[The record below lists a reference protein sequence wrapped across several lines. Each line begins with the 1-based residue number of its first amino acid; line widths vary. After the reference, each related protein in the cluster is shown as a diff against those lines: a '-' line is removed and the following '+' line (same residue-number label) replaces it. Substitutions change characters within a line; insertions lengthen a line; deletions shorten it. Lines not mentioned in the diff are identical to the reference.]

1 MATHK
6 SAQKRIRQIKVRRIR
21 NRYVQKT
28 ARNAIRILRSE
39 SVKKVAEESLPK
51 VISMVDKLAKNNL
64 IHKNNASNLKSKL
77 PRMVSAL

>member
-28 ARNAIRILRSE
+28 ARNAIRILRLE
-39 SVKKVAEESLPK
+39 SDKKVAEESLPK

-77 PRMVSAL
+77 TRMVSAL

>member
-51 VISMVDKLAKNNL
+51 VVSMVDKLAKNNL

-77 PRMVSAL
+77 TRMVTAL

>member
-39 SVKKVAEESLPK
+39 SVKKVAEESLPR

-77 PRMVSAL
+77 TRMVSAL

>member
-28 ARNAIRILRSE
+28 TRNAIRNLRLE
-39 SVKKVAEESLPK
+39 TDKKVAEEQLPK

-64 IHKNNASNLKSKL
+64 IHKNNAGNLKSKL
-77 PRMVSAL
+77 TRKVASL

>member
-64 IHKNNASNLKSKL
+64 IHKNSASNLKSKL
-77 PRMVSAL
+77 TRMVSAL

>member
-77 PRMVSAL
+77 TRMVTAL

>member
-28 ARNAIRILRSE
+28 ARNAIRILRLE
-39 SVKKVAEESLPK
+39 SDKKVAEESLPK
-51 VISMVDKLAKNNL
+51 IVW
-64 IHKNNASNLKSKL
+64 
-77 PRMVSAL
+77 

>member
-77 PRMVSAL
+77 TRMVSDL

>member
-28 ARNAIRILRSE
+28 ARNAIRSLRLE
-39 SVKKVAEESLPK
+39 TDKKVAEKQLPV
-51 VISMVDKLAKNNL
+51 VISMVDRLAKNNL
-64 IHKNNASNLKSKL
+64 IHKNNAANLKSKL
-77 PRMVSAL
+77 TRKVSAL

>member
-77 PRMVSAL
+77 TRMVSAL

>member
-28 ARNAIRILRSE
+28 ARNAISILRSE

-77 PRMVSAL
+77 TRMVSAL